1 MRGFDISPFRLPGSP
16 AGEYRFEEPRDI
28 AALEVAF
35 RRRIPRAFKVEYL
48 SETWP
53 RVRFEHL
60 KDMQDPA
67 RFGWVPMDDQWN
79 SAWRAAAISRKAEG
93 RTVRVTFKPLSV
105 EGGADVPKDGDVG
118 YRRTLGIR
126 LVTAG
131 LDDVRRVAIFTRS
144 TAARTT
150 VRVRLDA
157 GRRTKA
163 RTVGLA
169 TYNAR
174 LVSVAPRAKIEAG
187 EATVPVAG
195 SGSRAFDVTLEHM
208 APEHPYLGDDAHLRI
223 SLDAGGGQRR
233 GREAFTI
240 CVQDLDRRGPI
251 WYAEEGVYVT
261 RADRDETFVAY
272 RARHADSRTVL
283 QRVAAEPEQ
292 SFAGAFL
299 GQPRGHAVNFSLG
312 CPNSPQR
319 FWLEANGDLL
329 LHRGNL
335 DVLGRRPELAVRF
348 LNRGSAR
355 FFFGLERWIA
365 CGRSDDPSTAPI
377 YTMRFRRG
385 PLVVEQEVL
394 CVPLLRSILDGPLA
408 WEEPTAALVRFRFAN
423 TGDAAERAVISIG
436 YSQDSTRSRNA
447 LCDDPRMDDY
457 RVPRNVR
464 DPLRIEGDRITSAYE
479 GRDVLR
485 ACCSPAGMAAA
496 GRAGEAVL
504 AGTLGPGE
512 RREVVLK
519 IPYVAPD
526 GPREIEALRDL
537 DIERC
542 RRELVHYWRAYN
554 RTGAQLRT
562 PVPHL
567 DAVHAAHLTHVAIT
581 DVAMPG
587 APEMINTSVGSSTY
601 GNFANEA
608 CMVIQEL
615 DQRGLREE
623 VRKRL
628 RVFTA
633 YAGTARQPGNF
644 TDFEGSFFGAGGWEW
659 GDYNQ
664 HHGWVLWY
672 LAEHFL
678 LTRDRAWFAEIAPA
692 VVAGA
697 DWVFRQR
704 RTTMGRLPHSRGWES
719 GFLPAGSLEDVTD
732 FHYWLSTNALT
743 WRGTDA
749 AARALEACGHPEAG
763 RVRRESDAYRADLLR
778 GLEESR
784 RHAPLVPLSDGR
796 WVPHYPSRLYCRG
809 RDRGWIR
816 EVLEGAV
823 YLPISGLVAPDSREA
838 SWILDDLQD
847 NLYHAPP
854 YGYVLR
860 DPEANRRHRG
870 GFSIQPNLLAGL
882 VPHLDRDEIEVY
894 LWMFFNAWA
903 ACFREE
909 VSGMVE
915 HPMPELGFDN
925 ATAFKTSDEA
935 NAVMWLRAMMVY
947 ATPRLLHL
955 GRAIPRAWLA
965 DGEEVSISGVRTPYG
980 EVDARW
986 ASELSRGRIRLEAR
1000 LDGPQDAPRTLAR
1013 FRHPEKEPI
1022 VSATVNGAPWTRFE
1036 PVKGD
1041 VDITGLAGEVEVV
1054 ATYAAEGR

>member
-1 MRGFDISPFRLPGSP
+1 MRRFDISPFCLPGSP

-28 AALEVAF
+28 EALEVAF
-35 RRRIPRAFKVEYL
+35 RTRIPREFQVQYL
-48 SETWP
+48 SKTWP
-53 RVRFEHL
+53 RVRFENL
-60 KDMQDPA
+60 RDLQDPA

-79 SAWRAAAISRKAEG
+79 GVWRPAAVSRKAEG
-93 RTVRVTFKPLSV
+93 RTIRIAFKPLSA
-105 EGGADVPKDGDVG
+105 EGGVDVPKDCDVG
-118 YRRTLGIR
+118 YRRTLGIK
-126 LVTAG
+126 LVAAD
-131 LDDVRRVAIFTRS
+131 LAAVRRVAIFTRS
-144 TAARTT
+144 PSTRTT

-163 RTVGLA
+163 HGASLA

-174 LVSVAPRAKIEAG
+174 LVSVTPRARIEAG
-187 EATVPVAG
+187 ETTVPITG
-195 SGSRAFDVTLEHM
+195 SASRVFDVTLEHM
-208 APEHPYLGDDAHLRI
+208 APAHPYLGDDAHLRI
-223 SLDAGGGQRR
+223 RLDAAGGHRR
-233 GREAFTI
+233 GREEFTV
-240 CVQDLDRRGPI
+240 CVQDLDRAGPI

-261 RADRDETFVAY
+261 RADRDEPFAAY
-272 RARHADSRTVL
+272 RSRHAESRTVL

-335 DVLGRRPELAVRF
+335 DFFGRRPQLAARF
-348 LNRGSAR
+348 LNKGSAR
-355 FFFGLERWIA
+355 FFFGLQRWIA
-365 CGRSDDPSTAPI
+365 CGRFDDPSTAPI
-377 YTMRFRRG
+377 STMRFRRG
-385 PLVVEQEVL
+385 PLVVEQEAL

-408 WEEPTAALVRFRFAN
+408 WEEPTAALVRFRVAN
-423 TGDAAERAVISIG
+423 TGDAVERAVISIG

-457 RVPRNVR
+457 RVPRSVR
-464 DPLRIEGDRITSAYE
+464 DHLRIEGERITSAYD

-485 ACCSPAGMAAA
+485 ACCSAGGMSAGA
-496 GRAGEAVL
+496 GRAGEVVL
-504 AGTLGPGE
+504 ADALGPGD
-512 RREVVLK
+512 RREVVLR
-519 IPYVAPD
+519 IPYVAPE
-526 GPREIEALRDL
+526 GPRELEALSGL
-537 DIERC
+537 ELERS
-542 RRELVHYWRAYN
+542 RRELVEYWRAFN

-567 DAVHAAHLTHVAIT
+567 DAVHAAHLTHVATSDI
-581 DVAMPG
+581 AMPG
-587 APEMINTSVGSSTY
+587 APHLINTSVGSSTY
-601 GNFANEA
+601 GNFPNEA

-628 RVFTA
+628 RVFTT
-633 YAGTARQPGNF
+633 YAGTGRQPGNF
-644 TDFEGSFFGAGGWEW
+644 TDFEGSFFGAGGWEC

-678 LTRDRAWFAEIAPA
+678 LTRDRAWFAEVAPA
-692 VVAGA
+692 VVAAA

-704 RTTMGRLPHSRGWES
+704 RATMGRLPHSRGWES

-749 AARALEACGHPEAG
+749 AARALEAVGHPEAA

-778 GLEESR
+778 GFEASR

-816 EVLEGAV
+816 ELLEGAV
-823 YLPISGLVAPDSREA
+823 YLLISGLIPCESREA
-838 SWILDDLQD
+838 SWILDDLQE
-847 NLYHAPP
+847 NLYHSPP

-860 DPEANRRHRG
+860 DPEVNRRHRG

-882 VPHLDRDEIEVY
+882 MPHLERDEIEAY

-903 ACFREE
+903 ACYREE
-909 VSGMVE
+909 ASGMIE
-915 HPMPELGFDN
+915 HPLPELGFDN

-935 NAVMWLRAMMVY
+935 NAVMWLRYLMVY
-947 ATPRLLHL
+947 STPRLLHL
-955 GRAIPRAWLA
+955 GRAIPRAWFA
-965 DGEEVSISGVRTPYG
+965 EGEEVSIGGVRTHYG
-980 EVDARW
+980 EVSARW
-986 ASELSRGRIRLEAR
+986 VSELSRGTIRLEAR

-1013 FRHPEKEPI
+1013 FRHPAKAPLAS
-1022 VSATVNGAPWTRFE
+1022 VTVNGKDWTRFD
-1036 PVKGD
+1036 PLKGD
-1041 VDITGLAGEVEVV
+1041 VDITGLSGAIEVV
-1054 ATYAAEGR
+1054 AAYAAEE